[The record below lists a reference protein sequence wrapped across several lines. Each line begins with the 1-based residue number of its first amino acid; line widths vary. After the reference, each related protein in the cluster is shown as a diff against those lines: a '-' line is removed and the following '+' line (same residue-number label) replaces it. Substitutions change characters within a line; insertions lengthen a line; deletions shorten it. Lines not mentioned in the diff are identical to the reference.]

1 MSDNKI
7 TSVIKTL
14 ERTIGIL
21 ENCND
26 LGAVPDVTRK
36 RIIEM
41 LNTAMMDVYFLDA
54 PSEGV
59 SKNVAPASPPPPPP
73 PQISVV
79 APRKEE
85 KTEVLAKPNPE
96 IRKPEPV
103 AEERKEPEKNVSNPD
118 GFYISE
124 DEISPFER
132 RGGKKSDNLPVVPS
146 TEKITDDNVSSNTV
160 DEDFIFR
167 QPKTMIFEEPVAE
180 RNGGGENDKV
190 KNELAALKN
199 QLDEERKRLERELR
213 SWQDEKRKQED
224 EIIATKKLLESLQQR
239 QESRQNWENEPLIR
253 EAPQPTVQTRHQS
266 TERYSETQPSPQTQT
281 RHTTERYSE
290 TQPSPQTQTRHTTE
304 RYSETQPSPQ
314 TRHQSAPERHPAD
327 TPSPQTRHST
337 GDWFS
342 ETQQTTL
349 GDSFLGSRKVLHENY
364 ENSDPLANQISTRVS
379 SLQKAIGINDRF
391 RFVKELFGGDSDL
404 YCETVSKL
412 DSIGSLGAAISYIE
426 SNFSW
431 DKNSDSVKQLIS
443 LVRRRYM

>member
-1 MSDNKI
+1 
-7 TSVIKTL
+7 
-14 ERTIGIL
+14 
-21 ENCND
+21 
-26 LGAVPDVTRK
+26 
-36 RIIEM
+36 M

-54 PSEGV
+54 PSESV
-59 SKNVAPASPPPPPP
+59 SKNLAPASPLLPPPPPP

-79 APRKEE
+79 APKKEE
-85 KTEVLAKPNPE
+85 KTEVYAKPIPE
-96 IRKPEPV
+96 IRKPEPI
-103 AEERKEPEKNVSNPD
+103 AEERKEPEKNSSEPD
-118 GFYISE
+118 GFYITE
-124 DEISPFER
+124 DEIAPFER
-132 RGGKKSDNLPVVPS
+132 RGGKKSDNPPAAVSS
-146 TEKITDDNVSSNTV
+146 TDKITDDTPPSNMV

-180 RNGGGENDKV
+180 RAGGGENDKV

-213 SWQDEKRKQED
+213 SWQDEKRKQEN
-224 EIIATKKLLESLQQR
+224 EIVATKKLLESLQQR

-253 EAPQPTVQTRHQS
+253 EAPQPPLQTRHHS
-266 TERYSETQPSPQTQT
+266 TERYSDQQPQQTRHSTERYPDQQPSPQA
-281 RHTTERYSE
+281 
-290 TQPSPQTQTRHTTE
+290 
-304 RYSETQPSPQ
+304 
-314 TRHQSAPERHPAD
+314 RHQSVSERNERNERNAD
-327 TPSPQTRHST
+327 PPSPQTRHSA

-404 YCETVSKL
+404 YCETISKL

>member
-1 MSDNKI
+1 
-7 TSVIKTL
+7 
-14 ERTIGIL
+14 
-21 ENCND
+21 
-26 LGAVPDVTRK
+26 
-36 RIIEM
+36 M

-54 PSEGV
+54 PSESV
-59 SKNVAPASPPPPPP
+59 SKNVAPTSPPPPPPP

-85 KTEVLAKPNPE
+85 KTEVYAKPNTE
-96 IRKPEPV
+96 TRKPEPV
-103 AEERKEPEKNVSNPD
+103 AEERKEPEKNVSELD

-124 DEISPFER
+124 DEIAPFER
-132 RGGKKSDNLPVVPS
+132 RGGKKSDNQPAAVSS
-146 TEKITDDNVSSNTV
+146 TEKITDDNTMSNMV

-167 QPKTMIFEEPVAE
+167 QPKTMIFEEPVVE
-180 RNGGGENDKV
+180 RTGGGENDKV

-213 SWQDEKRKQED
+213 SWQDEKRKQEN
-224 EIIATKKLLESLQQR
+224 EIVATKKLLESLQQR

-253 EAPQPTVQTRHQS
+253 EAPQPPLQTRHHSTERYSDPQPASQTRHSTERYSDPQPASQTRHQS
-266 TERYSETQPSPQTQT
+266 ISERNERNERNTDTQ
-281 RHTTERYSE
+281 
-290 TQPSPQTQTRHTTE
+290 
-304 RYSETQPSPQ
+304 SPQ
-314 TRHQSAPERHPAD
+314 TRHNA
-327 TPSPQTRHST
+327 

-404 YCETVSKL
+404 YCETIAKL